1 LYLEEKVR
9 LRALFRSDCS
19 RVALTTNCW
28 TFVQNLCYLVLT
40 AHYID
45 NESNYVKINLNYSVF
60 SNHRGDTSGKLVEE
74 CLKKWE
80 LRNVSTIAMDNAS
93 SNDVAVGVLKK
104 RINNMNDL
112 VLDGE
117 YLHLRCC
124 FHILNLVVNDDLK
137 TNQLTIS
144 KIGTIVRFVRSSSQR
159 LAKFKECVGFCG
171 NNM

>member
-1 LYLEEKVR
+1 
-9 LRALFRSDCS
+9 
-19 RVALTTNCW
+19 
-28 TFVQNLCYLVLT
+28 
-40 AHYID
+40 
-45 NESNYVKINLNYSVF
+45 
-60 SNHRGDTSGKLVEE
+60 
-74 CLKKWE
+74 
-80 LRNVSTIAMDNAS
+80 VSTIAMDNAS
-93 SNDVAVGVLKK
+93 SNDVVVGVLKK